1 MVPVTPLRGATG
13 EPHTVMNRQ
22 DDKNA
27 KGKPPMDA
35 NGREWARMYCFLT
48 AKNANSAKGG
58 RESTPMHANARKW
71 CKLVA

>member
-35 NGREWARMYCFLT
+35 NGREWMVFFY
-48 AKNANSAKGG
+48 
-58 RESTPMHANARKW
+58 REKREKRERSSKVREF
-71 CKLVA
+71 